1 MLGVDGDL
9 APSLVIPVTTEWTV
23 NPGFFALLS
32 NIELHA
38 TLRRRFFERRFRLQP
53 VDVDVLWHDGLV
65 NRVRSCYRCVSM
77 GATRTKNARL
87 TERDHDILR
96 LLDRTPVS
104 SALILKASGCFAESF
119 EDLRRV
125 RERMQALADG
135 GWVRSSPMATT
146 SRRAA
151 NWHRLTPDGYRLLY
165 GADAVLPHKTVFM
178 PMPPSRQEHTLWLAE
193 VIVQTMVAAEQ
204 SLLTINDYRGENAVV
219 LSMGSET
226 LKPDGSMQL
235 QTADGRPFNFF
246 IELDN
251 GTEPVRSPQHRESI
265 ERKIRFYERLQ
276 DAVLAKWKGSDR
288 SKPPPR
294 YRVLFFM
301 RSTERMKHV
310 LSTAGQLA
318 GNPDRKLCLG
328 VSVAEYLSDPNP
340 LRLPIALEHDGNWQ
354 PIVNECYEAQ
364 FHRKPA
370 SLTGVEQ
377 SRTVLTGFE

>member
-1 MLGVDGDL
+1 
-9 APSLVIPVTTEWTV
+9 
-23 NPGFFALLS
+23 
-32 NIELHA
+32 
-38 TLRRRFFERRFRLQP
+38 
-53 VDVDVLWHDGLV
+53 
-65 NRVRSCYRCVSM
+65 M
-77 GATRTKNARL
+77 GATPLKNVRL

-96 LLDRTPVS
+96 LLDRTPAS
-104 SALILKASGCFAESF
+104 SALVLKASPCFAESF

-151 NWHRLTPDGYRLLY
+151 NWHRLTPDGFRLLY
-165 GADAVLPHKTVFM
+165 GADAVLPHRTMFL

-193 VIVQTMVAAEQ
+193 VVVQTMVAAEQ
-204 SLLTINDYRGENAVV
+204 SLLTIHDYRRENSVV
-219 LSMGSET
+219 LSLGSET

-235 QTADGRPFNFF
+235 QTCEGRPFNFF

-251 GTEPVRSPQHRESI
+251 GTEPVRSPQHRQSI

-276 DAVLAKWKGSDR
+276 DAVLVKWKSSDR

-301 RSTERMKHV
+301 RSTERMKHI
-310 LSTAGQLA
+310 LATAGQLA

-340 LRLPIALEHDGNWQ
+340 LRSPIALDHHGKWNGIVAEQYDARYLRE
-354 PIVNECYEAQ
+354 PIRLNSSD
-364 FHRKPA
+364 R
-370 SLTGVEQ
+370 
-377 SRTVLTGFE
+377 SRFAVAGIT